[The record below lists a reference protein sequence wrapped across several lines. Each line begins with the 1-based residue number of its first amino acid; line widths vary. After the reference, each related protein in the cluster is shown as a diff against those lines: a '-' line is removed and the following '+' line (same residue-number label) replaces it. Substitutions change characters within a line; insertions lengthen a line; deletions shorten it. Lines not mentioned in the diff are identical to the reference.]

1 MRACC
6 QVSTYREVLNTLIS
20 LRTGMPAIQPLTG
33 SFINSLFVDYDLCS
47 VEEEGSVLLQT
58 WLNNMRGNS
67 QLRVLLMAKTSAT
80 LRLVIPALEGMRL
93 EEIDVSGCSMEP
105 ETAAVLTQQIANS
118 DTLRALNLSG
128 CGLSAEAVGYLLARL
143 TSNTRLRQTQLQAGG
158 NLITTLSP
166 EVLSNALMS
175 NCNLHTLD
183 LSTTYLNEES
193 ILEFFGCLTRNS
205 NTLDT
210 LVLDDD
216 FTYYISSHVSGVR
229 TAHALADML
238 QQTGLK
244 KLSLKG
250 TSSVMPVGIKSFSAD
265 PKRVLVPLL
274 DRLKRNDTLLEL
286 DISNNQLGNA
296 IAVSIADVLRYN
308 TTLVALNCDNNRIT
322 LNGWAAIAVAFRHNR
337 TLQHFAFPVLDS
349 QKCAAALGS
358 EKKQQKLYALLTSI
372 QLATNANQA
381 AGLHPRLLAKRQQD
395 PLSAPPAVPQPPG
408 TAPRTVPSNLAP
420 SSGTAAAPA
429 EKNSTGAKKFDTSR
443 LISPRRPT
451 MEMPLCQRGQ
461 MPRGQSR
468 SRAHQHLA
476 AVEVA
481 AALAHELA
489 APPRPSDLDDR
500 AGEIV
505 IPAEYE
511 FGVLHGNDG
520 IGPVR
525 HRRSRHDAD
534 GGARGEDERH
544 LVACGDIAGDLE
556 SDGDVR
562 DVRCADG
569 ETVHLRVAEQRQ
581 VDLRAHVRRRDP
593 AGGLGERNGLQVG
606 LRGQRRQEPGDVVD
620 VLLDAA
626 LCGHGFSIPRG
637 AERGGGAEEGRPVSS
652 AGGRGRP
659 RATTR
664 PAPRRGRFRGHRRHP
679 GPGGR
684 SRRARRGGR

>member
-1 MRACC
+1 
-6 QVSTYREVLNTLIS
+6 
-20 LRTGMPAIQPLTG
+20 
-33 SFINSLFVDYDLCS
+33 
-47 VEEEGSVLLQT
+47 
-58 WLNNMRGNS
+58 MRGNS

-408 TAPRTVPSNLAP
+408 TAPRTVPANLAP
-420 SSGTAAAPA
+420 STGTAAAPA
-429 EKNSTGAKKFDTSR
+429 ENSWATSWDATVPITGMAAPAAAEQAAIVHHLPPAEEPAPLQQAFAPAFTTQAPINPVYAAQEQAASFAPNFPPQPITYATQGQPDAGAGGSNSRPYDVFRQPEVWQQSVAPDPAPVASDGWGSSQTNTTSTGWNT
-443 LISPRRPT
+443 
-451 MEMPLCQRGQ
+451 
-461 MPRGQSR
+461 
-468 SRAHQHLA
+468 
-476 AVEVA
+476 
-481 AALAHELA
+481 
-489 APPRPSDLDDR
+489 
-500 AGEIV
+500 
-505 IPAEYE
+505 
-511 FGVLHGNDG
+511 
-520 IGPVR
+520 
-525 HRRSRHDAD
+525 
-534 GGARGEDERH
+534 GG
-544 LVACGDIAGDLE
+544 
-556 SDGDVR
+556 
-562 DVRCADG
+562 
-569 ETVHLRVAEQRQ
+569 
-581 VDLRAHVRRRDP
+581 
-593 AGGLGERNGLQVG
+593 
-606 LRGQRRQEPGDVVD
+606 
-620 VLLDAA
+620 
-626 LCGHGFSIPRG
+626 
-637 AERGGGAEEGRPVSS
+637 GGGAYDQSAHYSSDYNSAPAYQQQHYSYDSSS
-652 AGGRGRP
+652 AVPNYPPPVPTPTPPLTHSASGSNIYNQYQESEDVFAWP
-659 RATTR
+659 
-664 PAPRRGRFRGHRRHP
+664 
-679 GPGGR
+679 
-684 SRRARRGGR
+684 SK